1 MISRE
6 AGRQNYV
13 TRPANTYHQSCL
25 LASSTSG
32 LDFYCFVFTVASS
45 TTMNM
50 EYSGSPHMPKTGRK
64 SCQWNSSKILCWRI
78 HNILPSPLWGL
89 WREKNRTAEGG
100 RSGVRLERWGTLWLD
115 SLKFLEEALK
125 PLLSVLHFQNPRSI
139 MWI

>member
-50 EYSGSPHMPKTGRK
+50 EYSGSPHMPKTAGRAV
-64 SCQWNSSKILCWRI
+64 SETLLRFSVEGSTTFYQVLYEDFGERKIEQR
-78 HNILPSPLWGL
+78 
-89 WREKNRTAEGG
+89 READ
-100 RSGVRLERWGTLWLD
+100 LE
-115 SLKFLEEALK
+115 
-125 PLLSVLHFQNPRSI
+125 
-139 MWI
+139 